1 MLILSRVCADFRD
14 RTGAVVHRVTPES
27 RLTFR
32 EAPDAIREDPLFRM
46 LVREGSLE
54 AVSAVDQRKILEA
67 DPLKD
72 TDAAGRKTAAPAPD
86 PGAAAGTK
94 ASGRKR
100 NASPDVPDGSPEA
113 KND

>member
-1 MLILSRVCADFRD
+1 M
-14 RTGAVVHRVTPES
+14 RTKNLFGTEKPIIALLH
-27 RLTFR
+27 L
-32 EAPDAIREDPLFRM
+32 DALPGEPAF
-46 LVREGSLE
+46 EGSLE